1 MDSFYAK
8 IGWGQ
13 MRKREN
19 KNYISVPFLSNAKQK
34 IKKKNRKKVQKIKR

>member
-1 MDSFYAK
+1 MDSSSAK

-19 KNYISVPFLSNAKQK
+19 KNYRSFPFLPDG
-34 IKKKNRKKVQKIKR
+34 